1 MQRGSSKSKIV
12 PREMPWKMRS
22 SFSTWTGQKQMLDKL
37 SRKFR
42 VQESELKRDMERAN
56 LAEKNLKS
64 I

>member
-1 MQRGSSKSKIV
+1 
-12 PREMPWKMRS
+12 
-22 SFSTWTGQKQMLDKL
+22 MLDKL

-42 VQESELKRDMERAN
+42 IQESELKRDMERAN